1 MKDDYLVL
9 LARFLLS
16 AIFIAAGFGHFSPKM
31 VEVAALAGV
40 PLAAIA
46 VPLSGVMSI
55 VGGLSVLFGY
65 RARLGALLL
74 VAFLVPVTLAM
85 HNFWAQSDPMMK
97 QMHMVM
103 FMKNLGLIG
112 GALLVAHF
120 GAGPLSLDARREARA
135 ITAGAAAGGGARP

>member
-16 AIFIAAGFGHFSPKM
+16 AIFIAAGFSHFSPKM
-31 VEVAALAGV
+31 VEVAAVAGV
-40 PLAAIA
+40 PLAGIA
-46 VPLSGVMSI
+46 VPLSGLMSLA
-55 VGGLSVLFGY
+55 GGLSVLVGY

-85 HNFWAQSDPMMK
+85 HKFWAMSDPMMM
-97 QMHMVM
+97 QMHMAM
-103 FMKNLGLIG
+103 FMKNLGLLG
-112 GALLVAHF
+112 GALFVVHV

-135 ITAGAAAGGGARP
+135 VTAGAAAGGGARP